1 MSPADN
7 PLLAAGRPSRKLAA
21 VTPMHLLRAMCLVLG
36 LLLALLAPGLA
47 KAAPAAGPL
56 GALQG
61 TLGGGSASDKE
72 RSNAIQA
79 QLDAAASATKEADAL
94 AQELDRL
101 RARDRKSTRL
111 NSSHTV
117 ISYAV
122 FCLSKKQLRTMTGKR
137 RHCQRRNC
145 C

>member
-61 TLGGGSASDKE
+61 TLGGGSAASLRDG
-72 RSNAIQA
+72 RP
-79 QLDAAASATKEADAL
+79 AASRGLSAGDIGSEFGPVPLCECGLSFVKSGSVRRCIHGPCCRPGWL
-94 AQELDRL
+94 KPLSR
-101 RARDRKSTRL
+101 RRK
-111 NSSHTV
+111 
-117 ISYAV
+117 
-122 FCLSKKQLRTMTGKR
+122 KR
-137 RHCQRRNC
+137 GSPGT
-145 C
+145 